1 MPQEVLVVA
10 DQKDG
15 IVQFLEPGSGALLGR
30 IDGVVLAEHAGIL
43 PLGGGRCAFV
53 DDAGGALIVAKP
65 FVRDTADAD
74 LSSLGFS
81 GNPVQ
86 HRISVAIPGEHLA
99 CDPAGRFIAVTTGLG
114 RSWDA
119 WSDLLTVVD
128 LDADGGPRS
137 RRVRT
142 RAGEP
147 GVVVADTPSGPHA
160 VVRHR
165 QPGGIE
171 SLAIERIMDEGV
183 HCPQLRGEQLRGEQ
197 LGDLSDDGHGDAYD
211 PATGTMFV
219 ASERGM
225 ERFDVRKPHP
235 EPLETLPWTTP
246 GRAYFLRF
254 CPRRRI
260 LAAVL
265 REGGGQ
271 PRDWDSWHNALWI
284 HDVDAGLTRTAPLG
298 DGLIFRFALTATGVA
313 VARVHPDGDDLTVL
327 ELGSLTERG
336 RWELPAMDHA
346 PRPGHEP
353 WDSADRR
360 AVAGSPSSEVVAVT
374 RGGHG
379 ELHLVDTAVPGSPL
393 RTLAMGTP
401 LRDGGHLG
409 WLASAQ
415 SAPGDTVGR

>member
-1 MPQEVLVVA
+1 MPPEILVVA
-10 DQKDG
+10 DQKAG
-15 IVQFLEPGSGALLGR
+15 TVQFLEPVSGVVLAR

-53 DDAGGALIVAKP
+53 DDAGGALIIANP
-65 FVRDTADAD
+65 FSTGAPLGGTAQNGD
-74 LSSLGFS
+74 
-81 GNPVQ
+81 PVQ

-99 CDPAGRFIAVTTGLG
+99 CDPAGRYLAVTTGLG
-114 RSWDA
+114 QSWEA

-147 GVVVADTPSGPHA
+147 GVVVAETPDGPRA

-165 QPGGIE
+165 EPGGIE
-171 SLAIERIMDEGV
+171 SLSLERILDEGV
-183 HCPQLRGEQLRGEQ
+183 HCPQQRGEL
-197 LGDLSDDGHGDAYD
+197 LGRISDDGHGDAYD

-219 ASERGM
+219 ATDRGM
-225 ERFDVRKPHP
+225 ERFDVRKPRP
-235 EPLETLPWTTP
+235 EALETLPWTAP

-260 LAAVL
+260 LVAVL
-265 REGGGQ
+265 REGGEH
-271 PRDWDSWHNALWI
+271 PRDWDSWRNSLWI
-284 HDVDAGLTRTAPLG
+284 HDLDSGVTRTAGLG
-298 DGLIFRFALTATGVA
+298 DGLIFRFALTATGAA
-313 VARVHPDGDDLTVL
+313 VARVHPYGDDLTVL
-327 ELGSLTERG
+327 ELRSLAVRG
-336 RWELPAMDHA
+336 RWALPAMDHA

-360 AVAGSPSSEVVAVT
+360 AMASSPSSELVAVT

-379 ELHLVDTAVPGSPL
+379 QLHLVDAALPGSPL
-393 RTLAMGTP
+393 RTIAADTP

-409 WLASAQ
+409 WLSSTQ
-415 SAPGDTVGR
+415 DAPEDTVGR